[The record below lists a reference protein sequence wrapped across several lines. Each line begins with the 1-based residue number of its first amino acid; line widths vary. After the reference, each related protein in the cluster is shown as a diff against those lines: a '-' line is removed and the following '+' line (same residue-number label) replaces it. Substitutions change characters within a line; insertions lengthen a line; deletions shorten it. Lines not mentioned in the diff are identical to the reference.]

1 MRITHAFLGEHGV
14 FYAQLAELE
23 RAARDDDL
31 AGLQR
36 RAALLA
42 SALAPHAS
50 LENELLFEP
59 LEARLGAGHAI
70 LHVMRQEHDEIE
82 TALRAVQQVRDVS
95 RARELLLE
103 MIRTARDHFEKEERV
118 VFPLAEGALSEA
130 EQHRLGERWAGA
142 RGVRLAEAAARP

>member
-23 RAARDDDL
+23 RAARDEDL

-42 SALAPHAS
+42 SALASHAR
-50 LENELLFEP
+50 LEDELLFDF
-59 LEARLGAGHAI
+59 LEAGPGAEHPI
-70 LHVMRQEHDEIE
+70 LRMMREEHDEIE
-82 TALRAVQQVRDVS
+82 TALRAVQQVRDAA

-118 VFPLAEGALSEA
+118 VFPLAEDALSEA